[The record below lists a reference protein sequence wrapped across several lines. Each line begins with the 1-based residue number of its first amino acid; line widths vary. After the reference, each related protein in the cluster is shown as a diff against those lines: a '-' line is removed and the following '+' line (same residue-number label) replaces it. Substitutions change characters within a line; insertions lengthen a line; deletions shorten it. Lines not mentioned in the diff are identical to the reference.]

1 MKMTKT
7 KNASAHN
14 KRRPYFELIDVR
26 EVKPLD
32 GFNAHFVFSDGTER
46 DIDLDQY
53 VRGGV
58 FEPIRNDPDLF
69 RNMFVENGTITW
81 PGEVDIAPETL
92 YYGDEDPPWVK
103 YDKEQE
109 RKAKQRKRARRSQ
122 HARKSVNG
130 SGNGIKSQTAKM
142 KIAKSRSRK
151 TAQPKKK

>member
-1 MKMTKT
+1 MKT
-7 KNASAHN
+7 KKNGTARI
-14 KRRPYFELIDVR
+14 KKRPYFELIVVR

-32 GFNAHFVFSDGTER
+32 GFRAHFVFTDDTER
-46 DIDLDQY
+46 DIDLEQY
-53 VRGGV
+53 LEGPV
-58 FEPIRNDPDLF
+58 FEPIRNDPELF
-69 RNMFVENGTITW
+69 RNMFVEGGTITW

-103 YDKEQE
+103 YDEEQA

-151 TAQPKKK
+151 TVLAKKK